1 MLEQN
6 IKNVI
11 IPLIDKGLDRNNK
24 NILDK
29 LKDILSGSIYFKCLI
44 KLSPTYG
51 ESILNS
57 FITSLT
63 FKKYSKD
70 YSLLNYNEPVK
81 KLYFIFKGKLN
92 LYRISM
98 EQVTNNLDIIS
109 KENHIEK
116 EEFLNN
122 FCAI

>member
-63 FKKYSKD
+63 FKKKKF
-70 YSLLNYNEPVK
+70 LLKKTYFTMRYN
-81 KLYFIFKGKLN
+81 N
-92 LYRISM
+92 CM
-98 EQVTNNLDIIS
+98 D
-109 KENHIEK
+109 ENK
-116 EEFLNN
+116 
-122 FCAI
+122 